1 MQENIFNPLALE
13 LRMLF
18 EACHDSG
25 FTEQQAFEL
34 TKTYCSIA
42 FVNQAVQTSQYEH
55 RYRSKRELTEQFA
68 KYVDKRKKEETH
80 E

>member
-1 MQENIFNPLALE
+1 MQENMFNQLAVEMRL
-13 LRMLF
+13 LF
-18 EACHDSG
+18 EALHDSG

-42 FVNQAVQTSQYEH
+42 FVNQALGGS
-55 RYRSKRELTEQFA
+55 RYGRRSKQEVTEQMIKQLA
-68 KYVDKRKKEETH
+68 KYKEEKT

>member
-1 MQENIFNPLALE
+1 MQENIFNPMAVEMRL
-13 LRMLF
+13 LF
-18 EACHDSG
+18 EALHDSG

-42 FVNQAVQTSQYEH
+42 FVNQALSDS
-55 RYRSKRELTEQFA
+55 RYSRRSKQEITEQFRKQLA
-68 KYVDKRKKEETH
+68 KYKEEKI

>member
-1 MQENIFNPLALE
+1 MQENIFNPMAVEMRL
-13 LRMLF
+13 LF
-18 EACHDSG
+18 EALHDSG

-42 FVNQAVQTSQYEH
+42 FVNQALSDGRYS
-55 RYRSKRELTEQFA
+55 YRSKKEITETMIRQLA
-68 KYVDKRKKEETH
+68 KYKEEKT

>member
-1 MQENIFNPLALE
+1 MQENIFNPMAVEMRLLYEAL
-13 LRMLF
+13 
-18 EACHDSG
+18 HDSG

-42 FVNQAVQTSQYEH
+42 FVNQALSDS
-55 RYRSKRELTEQFA
+55 RYGRRSKQEITEQLRRQLA
-68 KYVDKRKKEETH
+68 KYKEEKT